1 MYHPK
6 IVAQFGP
13 DLFPVLGP
21 QADRVPFSS
30 FSLEEQQDRLDRIP
44 VYVNTRKLG
53 KSPTLVDVV
62 ITCLNELVLMGPE
75 NPLLGVELPCFDSLA
90 DAAEKMNVP
99 AMNYDPTN
107 LHDLQFLVKNAAKQ
121 RDVFLRHIFKDIIF
135 RFNPGLVFPAIGRM
149 TSKGLL
155 FVNDGQHRTLACII
169 LGIQTVP
176 ISFVNSDDE
185 YWDVAQYATINIHSL
200 SSSEYDKYRIRVQRY
215 LASKDAGYPIEPE
228 DELSYELYDLFE
240 DLEITVIEK
249 SDKSQG
255 SNAKVLSGIG
265 NMMKYRVEYGRDY
278 FTRATKINAQLFS
291 TCIFHTANSWGLME
305 FFRQQTTPS
314 LAPEQLDYA
323 IQNALRKVWKKPS
336 NGGKMHSDIKK
347 TFKEQ
352 TNADAYN
359 ARIPEPVI
367 IAHGIWQICK
377 KYEPSIKW
385 QEPAWP
391 VGATKFKMDLV

>member
-6 IVAQFGP
+6 IVSQFGP
-13 DLFPVLGP
+13 DLFAVLGP
-21 QADRVPFSS
+21 QASRVPFSS
-30 FSLEEQQDRLDRIP
+30 LSLEEQQIRLDKIP

-53 KSPTLVDVV
+53 KSPSLVDVV
-62 ITCLNELVLMGPE
+62 IECFNEFVLMGPE
-75 NPLLGVELPCFDSLA
+75 NPLLGIELPQFSTLA
-90 DAAEKMNVP
+90 NAAEKMNVP

-155 FVNDGQHRTLACII
+155 FVNDGQHRTLACIM
-169 LGIQTVP
+169 LGIESVP
-176 ISFVNSDDE
+176 VSYVNSDDE

-200 SSSEYDKYRIRVQRY
+200 SCSEFDKYRIRVQRY
-215 LASKDAGYPIEPE
+215 LASVEAGYTIEPE
-228 DELSYELYDLFE
+228 DALSHELHDLFE
-240 DLEITVIEK
+240 DLEIIVVEK
-249 SDKSQG
+249 SDKSLG
-255 SNAKVLSGIG
+255 TNSKVLTGIG
-265 NMMKYRVEYGRDY
+265 NMLKYRIEYGRDF
-278 FTRATKINAQLFS
+278 FTRATRVNAQLFS

-305 FFRQQTTPS
+305 FYRAQTTPA
-314 LAPEQLDYA
+314 LAPEQMDYA

-336 NGGKMHSDIKK
+336 SGGRMHQDIKK

-352 TNADAYN
+352 TDADAYN
-359 ARIPEPVI
+359 SRIPEPVI
-367 IAHGIWQICK
+367 IAHGIWQVLT
-377 KYEPSIKW
+377 KYAPDIAW

-391 VGATKFKMDLV
+391 SKAQKFQMDLV